1 VKGGTVKE
9 IELEEF
15 VNEGTV
21 VLEIPDE
28 TGGEVGVVVVLRLL
42 VGVMLGVMITMA
54 VPVPLIMLV
63 TVLRSSVELVVMLV
77 V

>member
-1 VKGGTVKE
+1 
-9 IELEEF
+9 
-15 VNEGTV
+15 